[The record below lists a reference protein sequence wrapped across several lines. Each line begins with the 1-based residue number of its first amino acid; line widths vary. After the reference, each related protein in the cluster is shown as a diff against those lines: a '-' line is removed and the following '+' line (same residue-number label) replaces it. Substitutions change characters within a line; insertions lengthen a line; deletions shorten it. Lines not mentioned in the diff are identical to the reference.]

1 MRQVRVEAG
10 GRPYDVLI
18 GPGAAA
24 CAGGMLPRDVRR
36 VAVVTQADVP
46 GEVSLPVEAER
57 FVVPSGEAAKS
68 LATVEELCRGFAR
81 YGLTRGDAVVG
92 IGGGV
97 VTDVAGLAA
106 ALYHRGVAV
115 VHVATTL
122 LAMVDAA
129 VGGKTAVNLPEG
141 KNLVGAYWQP
151 AGVCCDTALLATLPE
166 PEWRSGRGEMVKCE
180 LIGAGPLAGLPL
192 EEQVARCVALKA
204 EIVGADERDAGRRM
218 LLNYGHTLG
227 HALEAAGLAAAG
239 VGDAGAA
246 PLRHGEAVAVGL
258 VFAALLARRLGRIDD
273 ARVAAH
279 VDLVAAEGLPTALP
293 GGSDPEALL
302 DLMGRDKKATG
313 GLTFVLDGP
322 HGVEV
327 VRDVAVADVRAALDE
342 MERDGD

>member
-1 MRQVRVEAG
+1 MRRVRVEAG

-24 CAGGMLPRDVRR
+24 CAGDMLPPGVRR
-36 VAVVTQADVP
+36 VAVVTQAGVP
-46 GEVSLPVEAER
+46 SEVPLPVEAAR
-57 FVVPSGEAAKS
+57 FVVPDGEVAKS

-81 YGLTRGDAVVG
+81 FGLTRGDAVVG
-92 IGGGV
+92 VGGGV

-115 VHVATTL
+115 VQVATTL

-180 LIGAGPLAGLPL
+180 LIGTGPLAGLPL

-204 EIVGADERDAGRRM
+204 ELVGADERDAGRRM

-227 HALEAAGLAAAG
+227 HAVEAAGLGAAG
-239 VGDAGAA
+239 AE
-246 PLRHGEAVAVGL
+246 PLRHGEAVAIGL

-273 ARVAAH
+273 DRVATH
-279 VDLVAAEGLPTALP
+279 VDLLKREGLPVALP
-293 GGSDPEALL
+293 RGSDPDALL
-302 DLMGRDKKATG
+302 ALMGRDKKATG

-322 HGVEV
+322 VGVEV
-327 VRDVAVADVRAALDE
+327 VPGVAVEVVRAALDE
-342 MERDGD
+342 MERADA